1 MANDLHIVTPQRIAD
16 LLAIRE
22 AKPGTDAEAQRQR
35 LLIAIQR
42 LQHVSTFEA
51 SRYLD
56 VYYPPAR
63 KMELVREGHPIG
75 KVMRSVLTEA
85 GKRHSVGVYFMTK
98 G

>member
-1 MANDLHIVTPQRIAD
+1 MANDLHHITPQRIAE
-16 LLAIRE
+16 LLAIRD
-22 AKPGTDAEAQRQR
+22 AMPGTDAEAQRQR
-35 LLIAIQR
+35 LLTAIQR

-63 KMELVREGHPIG
+63 KMELVREGRPIQTA
-75 KVMRSVLTEA
+75 MRAVLTEA
-85 GKRHSVGVYFMTK
+85 GKRHSVGIYYMVK